1 MENTSLSFSSLREA
15 NLKRCAARFHPA
27 EEWSSSAWGNAM
39 AGEFGEVAGELLD
52 LNMLMLKFFAKLK
65 ACDTI
70 KKMMRQMEGD
80 AEFEVLKK
88 KLAFELADVIIY
100 ADLLSAPLGID
111 LGEAVR
117 GKFNEVSAKRKVD
130 ILL

>member
-1 MENTSLSFSSLREA
+1 MEKISLSFAALREA
-15 NLKRCAARFHPA
+15 NIKRCSMKFHPVEA
-27 EEWSSSAWGNAM
+27 WDSADWGNAM

-52 LNMLMLKFFAKLK
+52 LNMLMLKFFKKLK

-80 AEFEVLKK
+80 AEFEVLKNR
-88 KLAFELADVIIY
+88 LRLELADVIIY
-100 ADLLSAPLGID
+100 ADLLSALLNID

-117 GKFNEVSAKRKVD
+117 DKFNEVSAKRKAN